1 MNLEEFKEKL
11 LERGATKGHLNSKVL
26 PIALEVLAEE
36 VSPEEALKC
45 LQSIRD
51 NNLEKFK
58 SEQWLFENEK
68 TEVRNKK
75 HDLEVKR
82 AELEEEKKALEQ
94 MKKELNESLA
104 METAEMR
111 DKSRAAIMYEKMTR
125 PDGMNMY
132 QYTEYIKGL
141 GKILGERQNETAD

>member
-1 MNLEEFKEKL
+1 MKTEMDNLEDFKKAL
-11 LERGATKGHLNSKVL
+11 KKRGATFQHLNSKVL

-51 NNLEKFK
+51 NNLEKIE
-58 SEQWLFENEK
+58 SERWLFENEK
-68 TEVRNKK
+68 TKVRNEK

-82 AELEEEKKALEQ
+82 AEFEQQKKALD
-94 MKKELNESLA
+94 ESLA

-111 DKSRAAIMYEKMTR
+111 DKAKAAIMYEKMTN
-125 PDGMNMY
+125 PKGMNMY

-141 GKILGERQNETAD
+141 GKILGEKQNETTD

>member
-1 MNLEEFKEKL
+1 MDLQEFKEKL

-36 VSPEEALKC
+36 VSPEEALEC

-68 TEVRNKK
+68 TKVRNEK

-82 AELEEEKKALEQ
+82 AELEQTEKRLKDC
-94 MKKELNESLA
+94 MV

-141 GKILGERQNETAD
+141 GKILGERQNETTD

>member
-1 MNLEEFKEKL
+1 MNQAELEEKL
-11 LERGATKGHLNSKVL
+11 LARGATKAHLNSKVI
-26 PIALEVLAEE
+26 PIMLEVFAEDVSPAEALEA
-36 VSPEEALKC
+36 

-68 TEVRNKK
+68 RKVRDEK

-82 AELEEEKKALEQ
+82 AELEQTEKRLKDC
-94 MKKELNESLA
+94 MV

-111 DKSRAAIMYEKMTR
+111 DRLKAGLMYERMTR
-125 PDGMNMY
+125 PDKMNEY
-132 QYTEYIKGL
+132 QYSNYVLGL
-141 GKILGERQNETAD
+141 AAIIGNLPMKKE